1 MDNDLQQYADEI
13 KKQMDDLLAQ
23 VQAKA
28 TETESNFVDT
38 RRTVSAKGES
48 YVNDIDSANNST
60 LSYGSTTKQNM
71 DVEFNK
77 VREFAQ
83 QTIED
88 IKVSPYDFEKYI
100 KQSKAHID
108 QLVVDATNA
117 STGKVDE
124 INKIPADFQE
134 YYTNA
139 KSGIE
144 TSLTEVNQHLQE
156 VQNLGTSVEQDV
168 TEYMN
173 LVKNNQVYSKTQT
186 DNLLKD
192 KANTAD
198 VDTKLA
204 KKRDTATKITINDL
218 DDSTKS
224 KIENGSDNV
233 AKSNEVVKLRGAQV
247 IYDQKDFNIIP
258 TVNGET
264 LVTSTGNVA
273 SSTTATKLAKA
284 VKINNVDFDGS
295 KDITLKAGDV
305 GAYTKEE
312 SNTKFGIGSYREQRS
327 GLGYGLYG
335 TFRRVGNICS
345 VECRMNQTVSRPN
358 GSSTLNE
365 KVPNGFKPKG
375 TVFIHA
381 MVNVG
386 PTIRN
391 DCYLTMVL
399 NPNGTIE
406 AYSLGMNSQP
416 LTVNLYASWITAD
429 A

>member
-100 KQSKAHID
+100 KRSKAHID
-108 QLVVDATNA
+108 QLVIDATNA
-117 STGKVDE
+117 SASKVDQ

-144 TSLTEVNQHLQE
+144 TSLTEVDEHLQE
-156 VQNLGTSVEQDV
+156 VQTLGASVGQDV

-186 DNLLKD
+186 DNLLKA
-192 KANTAD
+192 KANIAD
-198 VDTKLA
+198 IDTLKT
-204 KKRDTATKITINDL
+204 KKADNEYVKTVEDMVANMPTATPAETFASEAAL
-218 DDSTKS
+218 RS
-224 KIENGSDNV
+224 KYPNGNTRPMLVLESDG
-233 AKSNEVVKLRGAQV
+233 K
-247 IYDQKDFNIIP
+247 
-258 TVNGET
+258 T
-264 LVTSTGNVA
+264 
-273 SSTTATKLAKA
+273 
-284 VKINNVDFDGS
+284 
-295 KDITLKAGDV
+295 
-305 GAYTKEE
+305 AYT
-312 SNTKFGIGSYREQRS
+312 Y
-327 GLGYGLYG
+327 LW
-335 TFRRVGNICS
+335 
-345 VECRMNQTVSRPN
+345 N
-358 GSSTLNE
+358 GSSW
-365 KVPNGFKPKG
+365 VKG
-375 TVFIHA
+375 
-381 MVNVG
+381 
-386 PTIRN
+386 
-391 DCYLTMVL
+391 VL
-399 NPNGTIE
+399 YQSAGIADQSVDPQKLITKQAG
-406 AYSLGMNSQP
+406 
-416 LTVNLYASWITAD
+416 VNLINPFKVTRGAYIDGTNGNVVAGSSGTGLNCATD
-429 A
+429 FF

>member
-1 MDNDLQQYADEI
+1 MDNDLQQYADDI

-48 YVNDIDSANNST
+48 YVNDIDSENNST

-100 KQSKAHID
+100 KRSKAHID

-117 STGKVDE
+117 SASKVDE

-144 TSLTEVNQHLQE
+144 TSLTEVDQHLQE
-156 VQNLGTSVEQDV
+156 VQNLGTSVEQNV

-186 DNLLKD
+186 DNLLKA

-233 AKSNEVVKLRGAQV
+233 CLL
-247 IYDQKDFNIIP
+247 Y
-258 TVNGET
+258 
-264 LVTSTGNVA
+264 TSDA
-273 SSTTATKLAKA
+273 
-284 VKINNVDFDGS
+284 
-295 KDITLKAGDV
+295 
-305 GAYTKEE
+305 
-312 SNTKFGIGSYREQRS
+312 
-327 GLGYGLYG
+327 
-335 TFRRVGNICS
+335 
-345 VECRMNQTVSRPN
+345 
-358 GSSTLNE
+358 
-365 KVPNGFKPKG
+365 
-375 TVFIHA
+375 
-381 MVNVG
+381 
-386 PTIRN
+386 
-391 DCYLTMVL
+391 
-399 NPNGTIE
+399 
-406 AYSLGMNSQP
+406 
-416 LTVNLYASWITAD
+416 AD
-429 A
+429 E